1 MPPSAPHDDEEEVHV
16 LQADAA
22 AGRKGR
28 LPALFAALG
37 LLVLAGAGA
46 WLALHPELLGKKR
59 AAGAQAPPPAAGNL
73 LGAGW
78 SFETTDA
85 GSAFTFWSM
94 PDDAP
99 ACFEVSNAGA
109 HSGALGAVAHPVEAG
124 WCRLQSAQPVP
135 LGAHR
140 GAIELSAWS
149 GTPAAALVLRFEAA
163 GKPAIERVVA
173 AGEGELRGAALVP
186 PGCTDVRA
194 VLQATGEARVDD
206 VSLTRAD
213 ASAAAG
219 EERLER
225 GAFQVLARGPHLL
238 VFRGD
243 ELVLEAPGLSAASA
257 PGVALP
263 PLVAR
268 LPGAQGDELALPG
281 GGRGSSRVERST
293 DADALTLHETL
304 SGLPAGALAVRT
316 LWIGGSLAQAPVGL
330 VSATGF
336 SSFTG
341 DFTVPGVTSLVLGHT
356 QDRLVVEL
364 EPCDLSGTRQADGR
378 WLLRSESPVAEGQ
391 ARTLVLRTNFQ
402 EERVAAAQHRDAA
415 LAAEQ
420 AGQYGEALAQADL
433 VVTKYPHDEE
443 VLAAATG
450 VRSRLVTRL
459 QERLDAIDR
468 DLQDALFLASAR
480 RCREVLADCEDAA
493 RTWSGSQAAD
503 LFHERGRTVEERA
516 ATLLEAD
523 RARRASALQAV
534 SGSFREAG
542 FTGVADEID
551 DTLKRWLQPAAGSG
565 P

>member
-1 MPPSAPHDDEEEVHV
+1 VPPSDPLDDEEEVHV
-16 LQADAA
+16 LQADEQVTRR
-22 AGRKGR
+22 GS
-28 LPALFAALG
+28 LPLILG
-37 LLVLAGAGA
+37 LCGLIALACAGA
-46 WLALHPELLGKKR
+46 WVWLHPELLGKKG
-59 AAGAQAPPPAAGNL
+59 AAGTQAPPPAAGNL
-73 LGAGW
+73 LGQGW

-99 ACFEVSNAGA
+99 ACFEVSAAGA
-109 HSGALGAVAHPVEAG
+109 HGGALGAVARPGEAG

-140 GAIELSAWS
+140 GSIELSAWS
-149 GTPAAALVLRFEAA
+149 GTPDAALVLRFEAPS
-163 GKPAIERVVA
+163 KPAIERVVA
-173 AGEGELRGAALVP
+173 AGEGDLSGAALVP
-186 PGCTDVRA
+186 PGATEVRA
-194 VLQATGEARVDD
+194 VLQAVGEARVDD
-206 VSLTRAD
+206 VSLARAD

-243 ELVLEAPGLSAASA
+243 DLVLEAPGLSAASA

-263 PLVAR
+263 PLVGR
-268 LPGAQGDELALPG
+268 LPGSDGDELALPG
-281 GGRGSSRVERST
+281 GARGKSRVERST

-304 SGLPAGALAVRT
+304 SDLPAGALAVRT

-356 QDRLVVEL
+356 QDRLVIEL
-364 EPCDLSGTRQADGR
+364 DPCDLSGTRQADGR
-378 WLLRSESPVAEGQ
+378 WLLRSESPAAAGQ
-391 ARTLVLRTNFQ
+391 ASTLVLRTNFQ
-402 EERVAAAQHRDAA
+402 NERVAAAQHRDAA

-420 AGQYGEALAQADL
+420 AGQFGEALAQADL

-480 RCREVLADCEDAA
+480 RCREVLADCDDAA
-493 RTWSGSQAAD
+493 RTWAGSEAAD
-503 LFHERGRTVEERA
+503 LFHARGRTVEERA
-516 ATLLEAD
+516 AALLEAD

-534 SGSFREAG
+534 SSSFREAG
-542 FTGVADEID
+542 YTGVADEID
-551 DTLKRWLQPAAGSG
+551 ATLTQWLKPAAGSG
-565 P
+565 Q